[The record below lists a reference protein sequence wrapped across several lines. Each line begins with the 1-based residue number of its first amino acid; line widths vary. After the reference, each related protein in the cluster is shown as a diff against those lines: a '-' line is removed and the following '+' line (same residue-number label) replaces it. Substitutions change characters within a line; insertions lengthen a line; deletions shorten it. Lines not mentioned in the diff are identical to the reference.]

1 MVATVAGANAK
12 ATIMA
17 MLTIAAT
24 LTPTTN
30 ALLGRYLRNETPPGF
45 ERPGVSGLG
54 SHYKRASKECN
65 GGGHIAQVS
74 GARGVMY
81 GKCRPR

>member
-1 MVATVAGANAK
+1 MGAMRPFRCLPPAQMVATVAGANAK
-12 ATIMA
+12 ATIMV

-54 SHYKRASKECN
+54 SH
-65 GGGHIAQVS
+65 
-74 GARGVMY
+74 
-81 GKCRPR
+81 